1 MAVNVL
7 HEGGYLVFI
16 NVGLLNLV
24 NGFIQLFGTNFFG
37 GRQSAVHKV
46 FAYLALNV
54 AHLAL
59 FA

>member
-37 GRQSAVHKV
+37 GRQCAVNKV

-54 AHLAL
+54 AHFAL